1 MPVIT
6 VQDVRDIVPDIGA
19 TDAAIQLQIDVV
31 LDKVGACLDANYS
44 EPIAK
49 AIAIYT
55 VAYFADKGK
64 DNNGSTTSRKWADG
78 DAESYATKDSGD
90 NSYWGMVM
98 QLDSSQCVTTA
109 FRTNKVFV
117 VTGRTSKR
125 YDEAQ

>member
-1 MPVIT
+1 MPTITVSDVRSVIT
-6 VQDVRDIVPDIGA
+6 DLSA
-19 TDAAIQLQIDVV
+19 SDAAIQLQIDVV
-31 LDKVGACLDANYS
+31 LDKVGACLDTNYS

-55 VAYFADKGK
+55 VAYFADKGN
-64 DNNGSTTSRKWADG
+64 DNRGSVTSRKWADG
-78 DAESYATKDSGD
+78 DSESYAAKESGTS
-90 NSYWGMVM
+90 SYWDMVM

-117 VTGRTSKR
+117 VTGRTSKY